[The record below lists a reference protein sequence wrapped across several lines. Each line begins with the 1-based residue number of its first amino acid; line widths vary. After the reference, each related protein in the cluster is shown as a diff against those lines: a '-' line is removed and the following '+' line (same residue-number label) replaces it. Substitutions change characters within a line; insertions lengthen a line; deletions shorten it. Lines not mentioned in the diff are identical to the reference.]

1 MKDIWEKYEK
11 IEIIGAGAF
20 ADVYRAK
27 NIKTKEYVAIK
38 EIKKIRINEERI
50 KTEIE
55 IMKKLKS
62 ENSVKLIEIF
72 ESKESF
78 YLILELCYLNIEEYL
93 KNRNEG
99 LSIEEIKE
107 ILLDLNKVF
116 KEMNEKKIIHRDIK
130 ASNILISLNKLKINK
145 TIFKISDYGLS
156 NLLEINNSKSNY
168 GTSKIMSPECLKG
181 ELITSK
187 SDIWSLGI
195 LIYYMLYKKYPYN
208 GTEVQILNQ
217 IQSNQILI
225 NINDKYLNDLLN
237 KMLKYNINERIS
249 WEEYFQHP
257 FFNSFICNQHLNNYY
272 SYCSNCKYNICK
284 LCLNQ
289 HLSHNIIPFNQIGFN
304 QNEIIQIQNLFN
316 QIENKFN
323 EIKNQFNK
331 FKLINSNIS
340 IFNNN
345 IYNFKEYYINNLE
358 IINKQLNDN
367 QFKLN
372 DLDINDNK
380 LIDSNNNESINYII
394 CEYDIKKDKN
404 DKEDYLNESIR
415 ILNSKEESNCCGA
428 NNEKNYT
435 IYRRAS

>member
-38 EIKKIRINEERI
+38 EIKKIRINNERI
-50 KTEIE
+50 KKEIE
-55 IMKKLKS
+55 IMKKIKS

-217 IQSNQILI
+217 IQSNKILI

-237 KMLKYNINERIS
+237 KMLKININERIS
-249 WEEYFQHP
+249 
-257 FFNSFICNQHLNNYY
+257 
-272 SYCSNCKYNICK
+272 
-284 LCLNQ
+284 
-289 HLSHNIIPFNQIGFN
+289 
-304 QNEIIQIQNLFN
+304 
-316 QIENKFN
+316 
-323 EIKNQFNK
+323 
-331 FKLINSNIS
+331 
-340 IFNNN
+340 
-345 IYNFKEYYINNLE
+345 
-358 IINKQLNDN
+358 
-367 QFKLN
+367 
-372 DLDINDNK
+372 
-380 LIDSNNNESINYII
+380 
-394 CEYDIKKDKN
+394 
-404 DKEDYLNESIR
+404 
-415 ILNSKEESNCCGA
+415 
-428 NNEKNYT
+428 
-435 IYRRAS
+435 

>member
-1 MKDIWEKYEK
+1 MKDIWEKYKK

-156 NLLEINNSKSNY
+156 KLLEINNSKSNY

-195 LIYYMLYKKYPYN
+195 LIYYMLYKKYPFNGENDYN
-208 GTEVQILNQ
+208 LLNN
-217 IQSNQILI
+217 IISNQ
-225 NINDKYLNDLLN
+225 NIELNSE
-237 KMLKYNINERIS
+237 NE
-249 WEEYFQHP
+249 E
-257 FFNSFICNQHLNNYY
+257 LNNLF
-272 SYCSNCKYNICK
+272 KRMIK
-284 LCLNQ
+284 
-289 HLSHNIIPFNQIGFN
+289 IDI
-304 QNEIIQIQNLFN
+304 NEIISF
-316 QIENKFN
+316 E
-323 EIKNQFNK
+323 
-331 FKLINSNIS
+331 
-340 IFNNN
+340 
-345 IYNFKEYYINNLE
+345 
-358 IINKQLNDN
+358 
-367 QFKLN
+367 
-372 DLDINDNK
+372 
-380 LIDSNNNESINYII
+380 
-394 CEYDIKKDKN
+394 
-404 DKEDYLNESIR
+404 
-415 ILNSKEESNCCGA
+415 
-428 NNEKNYT
+428 
-435 IYRRAS
+435 